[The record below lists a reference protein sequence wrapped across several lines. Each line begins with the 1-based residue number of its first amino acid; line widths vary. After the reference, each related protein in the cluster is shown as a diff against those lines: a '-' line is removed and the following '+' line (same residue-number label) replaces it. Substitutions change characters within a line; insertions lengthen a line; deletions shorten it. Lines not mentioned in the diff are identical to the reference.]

1 LYVNKLIY
9 VRTKERRRKMSP
21 RTGRPTEAPKTG
33 RIELRLSDQDRE
45 MLEFCCEA
53 TGKTKAEVI
62 REGIQKVYE
71 GLKK

>member
-1 LYVNKLIY
+1 
-9 VRTKERRRKMSP
+9 MSP

-53 TGKTKAEVI
+53 TGKTKAAVI

>member
-1 LYVNKLIY
+1 
-9 VRTKERRRKMSP
+9 MSP

-71 GLKK
+71 GLKKQNKRG

>member
-1 LYVNKLIY
+1 
-9 VRTKERRRKMSP
+9 
-21 RTGRPTEAPKTG
+21 
-33 RIELRLSDQDRE
+33 